1 VTVPPTAYCL
11 FGEKSLVRDLSI
23 GLRISNHLATKR
35 NNLGLTR
42 SDSDADRR
50 ADRGGPVG
58 APAGQSCTAHWKKRS
73 QVRATASSWLALS
86 QPPPHRVVQLPFQRP
101 G

>member
-1 VTVPPTAYCL
+1 MTVPPTAYCL

-42 SDSDADRR
+42 NDSD

-58 APAGQSCTAHWKKRS
+58 QSGTAHWKKRS
-73 QVRATASSWLALS
+73 QVRAAASSWLALS
-86 QPPPHRVVQLPFQRP
+86 QPPPHRVVQFPFQRP